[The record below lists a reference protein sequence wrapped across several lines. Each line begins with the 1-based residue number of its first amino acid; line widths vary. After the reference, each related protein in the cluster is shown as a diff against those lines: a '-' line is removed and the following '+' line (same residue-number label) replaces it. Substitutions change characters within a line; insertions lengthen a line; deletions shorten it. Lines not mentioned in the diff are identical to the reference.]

1 MSTPSPSAPAA
12 SAPAAGAVRPAPLR
26 VVAGACT
33 DVGSVRVENQDSYG
47 ALPTAAVP
55 SAAAVGAHAAGAAG
69 PVAQP
74 ALFIVADGMGGHEAG
89 GEASQVAVAAL
100 IAYARAGTRT
110 DGDAAALLGGAI
122 GAANAAVWAR
132 ANTGGHLRRM
142 GTTCTV
148 LLVAG
153 GRATVGHVGD
163 SRAYRVRGGVL
174 EQLTTDHTVA
184 EAARS
189 QPGFAEVARAR
200 RHHLTRALGVQPD
213 VQVDAFDAGPALPDD
228 RFVLCSDGL
237 EPVPA
242 DELRRA
248 VGLYSAQEAA
258 EWLVALASARGS
270 RDNATA
276 VVVHVL
282 A

>member
-1 MSTPSPSAPAA
+1 MTPTPFPSFLPA
-12 SAPAAGAVRPAPLR
+12 SVSLGPPPLHVLAGV
-26 VVAGACT
+26 CT
-33 DVGSVRVENQDSYG
+33 DVGAVRAENQDSYG
-47 ALPTAAVP
+47 TLPAAN
-55 SAAAVGAHAAGAAG
+55 G
-69 PVAQP
+69 PVPQP
-74 ALFIVADGMGGHEAG
+74 ALFVVADGMGGHEAG
-89 GEASQVAVAAL
+89 GEASQAAVAAL
-100 IAYARAGTRT
+100 LAHVAAAQP
-110 DGDAAALLGGAI
+110 GDAADLIGAAVA
-122 GAANAAVWAR
+122 AANAAVWAR
-132 ANTGGHLRRM
+132 ANAGGHLRRM

-163 SRAYRVRGGVL
+163 SRAYRVRDGRL
-174 EQLTTDHTVA
+174 EQVTTDHTVA

-189 QPGFAEVARAR
+189 RPDLAEVARTR
-200 RHHLTRALGVQPD
+200 RHHLTRALGVQAD
-213 VQVDAFDAGPALPDD
+213 VEVDAFDAGPVLAGD

-242 DELRRA
+242 DELLRA
-248 VGLYSAQEAA
+248 VHAYSAQEAA

>member
-1 MSTPSPSAPAA
+1 MLSPSAPVAD
-12 SAPAAGAVRPAPLR
+12 APPAVRPAPLR

-33 DVGSVRVENQDSYG
+33 DIGSVRAENQDTYG
-47 ALPTAAVP
+47 SLPTTAVP
-55 SAAAVGAHAAGAAG
+55 GLQAAGAAG

-100 IAYARAGTRT
+100 IAYARAGTH
-110 DGDAAALLGGAI
+110 GDAAGLLGGAI
-122 GAANAAVWAR
+122 GAANAAVWER

-163 SRAYRVRGGVL
+163 SRAYRIRGGVL